1 MWGLRDIVFV
11 GVVGGGVLALAS
23 HLWPPPPTRPATT
36 YDARAYADP
45 DLVAA
50 VWRVDMA
57 FEQQWQSAQVKPT
70 TPADDLIIA
79 RRLALGLMGTVP
91 SLEEIRQLEALPRDE
106 RLPWWIDHI
115 LRDPRFASYFAE
127 RLARAFV
134 GTEEGPFVF
143 FRRRRFVTW
152 LEEQIAQDRPYDQL
166 VQELIAGKGLWTDQP
181 ATNFISVTAQPDKKN
196 EPNPIRLAGRV
207 TRAFLGLRL
216 DCAECHNHPFAEWK
230 QADFQG
236 FAAFFG
242 QTHIGFKGVYDGPG
256 TFEVE
261 DKKTGGKKVVDPA
274 VPFAKELLPLHGTRR
289 QQLAA
294 WVTHPRNPYFA
305 KAICNRVWAIMT
317 GRPLV
322 EPVDNLE
329 SQGGDVH
336 PALQVLADDFVAHG
350 YDLRRLIR
358 VIASSRVFRLDSA
371 SEPEPGEAEDLHWAV
386 FPITRLRPEQ
396 VAGSILQAASVA
408 TLDAESHILLRLARF
423 GQINEFVT
431 RYGDTG
437 EDEFDGRGGTI
448 PQRLLMMNGKMVRE
462 RVAANWLN
470 SIGRV
475 ARMAPSHE
483 KAVETAYLAVLS
495 RRPTPEEAAHFEQ
508 SLRGAPSPS
517 HRQQMLEDLFW
528 ALVNSA
534 EFSWNH

>member
-1 MWGLRDIVFV
+1 L
-11 GVVGGGVLALAS
+11 
-23 HLWPPPPTRPATT
+23 
-36 YDARAYADP
+36 
-45 DLVAA
+45 
-50 VWRVDMA
+50 
-57 FEQQWQSAQVKPT
+57 
-70 TPADDLIIA
+70 
-79 RRLALGLMGTVP
+79 
-91 SLEEIRQLEALPRDE
+91 
-106 RLPWWIDHI
+106 
-115 LRDPRFASYFAE
+115 
-127 RLARAFV
+127 
-134 GTEEGPFVF
+134 
-143 FRRRRFVTW
+143 
-152 LEEQIAQDRPYDQL
+152 
-166 VQELIAGKGLWTDQP
+166 
-181 ATNFISVTAQPDKKN
+181 
-196 EPNPIRLAGRV
+196 
-207 TRAFLGLRL
+207 
-216 DCAECHNHPFAEWK
+216 
-230 QADFQG
+230 
-236 FAAFFG
+236 
-242 QTHIGFKGVYDGPG
+242 
-256 TFEVE
+256 
-261 DKKTGGKKVVDPA
+261 
-274 VPFAKELLPLHGTRR
+274 
-289 QQLAA
+289 
-294 WVTHPRNPYFA
+294 
-305 KAICNRVWAIMT
+305 
-317 GRPLV
+317 
-322 EPVDNLE
+322 
-329 SQGGDVH
+329 
-336 PALQVLADDFVAHG
+336 VAHG

-358 VIASSRVFRLDSA
+358 VIAGSRVFRLDSA

-448 PQRLLMMNGKMVRE
+448 PQRLLMMNGKIVRE